1 MRHVVGG
8 SDALKSRR
16 FPAYCAAY
24 RRLVVWLMRNLRSIG
39 QSIGQSIG
47 AGIGATDG
55 IQKMEGVGTG
65 PALVPVIRTQ
75 SARESAQHPDAMLKD
90 VHFSRSKTTGREGV
104 FTSGRSAKQPQYRAS
119 PVLALCR
126 PG

>member
-1 MRHVVGG
+1 VAAAGGVAFVGSRVRRAVVRSSVRSQSAGQSAG
-8 SDALKSRR
+8 QSALKSALPMASRR
-16 FPAYCAAY
+16 
-24 RRLVVWLMRNLRSIG
+24 W
-39 QSIGQSIG
+39 
-47 AGIGATDG
+47 T
-55 IQKMEGVGTG
+55 
-65 PALVPVIRTQ
+65 ALALPRFRQ